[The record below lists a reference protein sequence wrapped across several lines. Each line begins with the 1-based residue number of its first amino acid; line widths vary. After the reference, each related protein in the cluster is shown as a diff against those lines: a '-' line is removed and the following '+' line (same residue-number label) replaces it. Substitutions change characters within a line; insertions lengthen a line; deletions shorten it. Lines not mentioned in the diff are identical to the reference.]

1 MTSKKYNRYFII
13 FQEEDKGFG
22 IALDKQPT
30 GYTKIETRNGK
41 CKITVYV
48 QNLVKDKGPYI
59 CCMIDGSKNPA
70 VVARLG
76 EIAVDDTGRGETFWE
91 YKEEDIAGTG
101 MTIDKFMISAVIVE
115 GDKIL
120 SPLAG
125 YASKEKIEWREK
137 FQVENK
143 ENSIKERKEIKEEE
157 LIEEARKFREY
168 EEQIKKEV
176 QRENDEEENREDKK
190 DEEDIKEEQRD
201 DIINEDNVDMEKIE
215 EGKEY
220 EEYELTRGD
229 KVKKRKTHAQVFH
242 RILKDFEEAYE
253 LCDDLKGYRWW
264 KIPFKE
270 EYETVEDSN
279 YPYYCTIYHPLM
291 AYPYINYIKYIK
303 KIGHY
308 YFGIKYDNNGEVK
321 AIVYGIEGRLAAE
334 DQPYM
339 GMTGFTKWF
348 KMNEGEKGLWA
359 MFYNPYTGCIMI
371 PKS

>member
-1 MTSKKYNRYFII
+1 MGGKIVTSKKYNRYFII

-48 QNLVKDKGPYI
+48 QNLIKGKGPYI

-76 EIAVDDTGRGETFWE
+76 EITVDETGRGETFWE

-101 MTIDKFMISAVIVE
+101 MTIDKFLVSAVIVE

-120 SPLAG
+120 SPLTG

-137 FQVENK
+137 LSRENKKDVEEKIEKEEVKEEEIDDDARKFIEYEEKIKEQAQREDSKEENK
-143 ENSIKERKEIKEEE
+143 ED
-157 LIEEARKFREY
+157 
-168 EEQIKKEV
+168 
-176 QRENDEEENREDKK
+176 NDEREEIEKEK
-190 DEEDIKEEQRD
+190 DYD
-201 DIINEDNVDMEKIE
+201 DEV
-215 EGKEY
+215 Y
-220 EEYELTRGD
+220 EMTRGD
-229 KVKKRKTHAQVFH
+229 KNEVKRRRTHANVFH
-242 RILKDFEEAYE
+242 KILKDFEEAYE
-253 LCDDLKGYRWW
+253 ICDDLKGYRWW
-264 KIPFKE
+264 KIPFRE
-270 EYETVEDSN
+270 EYETVQDSN

-303 KIGHY
+303 KTGHY
-308 YFGIKYDNNGEVK
+308 YFGIKYDENGEVK
-321 AIVYGIEGRLAAE
+321 VIAYGIEGKFSTDE
-334 DQPYM
+334 QPYM
-339 GMTGFTKWF
+339 GMTGFAKWF
-348 KMNEGEKGLWA
+348 TIKGKDTGIWT